1 MLILLTNDDGI
12 YAPGLHAMYRAL
24 NAIHNVLVV
33 APESEVSAVGH
44 GITLNSPLRVRDA
57 RRNGKFFG
65 YSVSG
70 TPADCV
76 KIAVQELMNP
86 APDMILS
93 GINAGANVGVNV
105 LYSGTV
111 SAATEGA
118 FLGVRSAAISL
129 DMRVNPDFSAAE
141 SIMPGIV
148 AFLEKLDWQDGT
160 ALNINIPAVA
170 PAEMAGVA
178 LVRQATVRFRDRY
191 ERRTDPRG
199 HDYYWLAGEE
209 VFNEGSGEDT
219 DVCALKKGMVTMT
232 PIQYDL
238 TCNRSLTDMNRR
250 RVPSIKELVD
260 R

>member
-12 YAPGLHAMYRAL
+12 YASGLHAMHRAL
-24 NAIHNVLVV
+24 SRIHDVMVV
-33 APESEVSAVGH
+33 APEREVSAVGH
-44 GITLNSPLRVRDA
+44 GITLNTPLRVRDA

-65 YSVSG
+65 HSVSG

-86 APDMILS
+86 APDMVLS

-118 FLGVRSAAISL
+118 FLGLKSAAISL
-129 DMRVNPDFSAAE
+129 DNRVDPDFSAAA

-148 AFLEKLDWQDGT
+148 AFLAKLDWPDGM
-160 ALNINIPAVA
+160 ALNINIPAVPTA
-170 PAEMAGVA
+170 AMGGIA

-209 VFNEGSGEDT
+209 DFTGESGEDT
-219 DVCALKKGMVTMT
+219 DVCALKKKMVAIT

-238 TCNRSLTDMNRR
+238 TCHRSLLDMARDR
-250 RVPSIKELVD
+250 APSIKDLID
-260 R
+260 C